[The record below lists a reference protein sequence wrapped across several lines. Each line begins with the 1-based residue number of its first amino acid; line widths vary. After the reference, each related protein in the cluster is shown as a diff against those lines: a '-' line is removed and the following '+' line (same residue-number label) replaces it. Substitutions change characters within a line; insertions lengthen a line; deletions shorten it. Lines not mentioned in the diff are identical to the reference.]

1 MAGSPH
7 QDDGDECVSKLEL
20 QKMLQELNANIIKSN
35 QDNEHRLERI
45 ERSVASLVTRMENLE
60 KQPPNERAE
69 DFEPDGMNQDEYDQP
84 TAGSRDPPPR
94 PRSPRR
100 RGMGGNNDYNPR
112 ADNPYAKVKFSIP
125 SFSGSYE
132 AEVYLNWEMT
142 VEQKFNAHLVPEI
155 HRVRQATIE
164 FTDFAII
171 WWNELVKAGL
181 APDTW
186 DRLKRAMRSRF
197 VPPTYK
203 RDMRKKLQRLNQ
215 GNKSVE
221 EYYQEL
227 QIGMLRCEVVED
239 EEDKMARFFGGL
251 RREIQDIVDY
261 KDYNSLNRLF

>member
-1 MAGSPH
+1 M
-7 QDDGDECVSKLEL
+7 SKLEL
-20 QKMLQELNANIIKSN
+20 QKLLQELNENITKNN
-35 QDNEHRLERI
+35 QDSEHRLERI
-45 ERSVASLVTRMENLE
+45 ERSLATLVTRMENLE
-60 KQPPNERAE
+60 RQPPQNNRAE
-69 DFEPDGMNQDEYDQP
+69 DLEAD
-84 TAGSRDPPPR
+84 ASDPEDMAAQGHHR
-94 PRSPRR
+94 RQPRR
-100 RGMGGNNDYNPR
+100 QGMGGNEQRNRRDNDNS
-112 ADNPYAKVKFSIP
+112 YAKVKFSIP
-125 SFSGSYE
+125 SFSGSYD

-142 VEQKFNAHLVPEI
+142 VEQKFNSHLVPEV
-155 HRVRQATIE
+155 HRVRQATSE

-171 WWNELVKAGL
+171 WWNELVNAGL

-197 VPPTYK
+197 VPSTYK

-251 RREIQDIVDY
+251 KERDTGH
-261 KDYNSLNRLF
+261 S